1 MDNQPIRISASA
13 ERERRRIVAKLA
25 ALGFVLPGS
34 ISARSSRCG
43 NPGCVC
49 HVDPTRLHGPYHSWT
64 RTLRGTTVTR
74 NLTDDQ
80 LTRYQAWFDDARQLR
95 TLVADLKR
103 VSLQAVHQAEG
114 WELQE

>member
-1 MDNQPIRISASA
+1 MQKIPRPIRASA
-13 ERERRRIVAKLA
+13 ERDRQRIVAKLG

-34 ISARSSRCG
+34 ISARSSKCG

-64 RTLRGTTVTR
+64 RTVRGTTVTR
-74 NLTDDQ
+74 NLTDEQ
-80 LTRYQAWFDDARQLR
+80 LERYQAWFDDARQLR
-95 TLVADLKR
+95 TLLTDLKR

-114 WELQE
+114 WDLWE